1 MFSAT
6 RGGGKA
12 AATSEAIPKVSGVN
26 MDVANDSAAA
36 DDEDLSDERLQR
48 MDSEDPSKWSDA
60 HMIIYLDYYVRSLL
74 FLCSVLFS
82 SRSRPAQ

>member
-6 RGGGKA
+6 RGGGK